1 MSDVGAEDSAGSVV
15 WLSPDP
21 PGWIADF
28 SLVPLASQFSQIS
41 WPRKLFQ
48 NNLCSGIP
56 EGSVQS

>member
-28 SLVPLASQFSQIS
+28 SLVPLASQFSQICNHQKPCK
-41 WPRKLFQ
+41 WQTFHVTL
-48 NNLCSGIP
+48 
-56 EGSVQS
+56 